1 MSDGPHRSLPMRRHW
16 KDLAKRATNPAYSPD
31 EVSEALLPPLTR
43 EFRAEP
49 LSEIRGILGD
59 GKQVD
64 RAGLG
69 PDGDLLQ
76 LSEEA
81 VAASANNQSRG
92 VTVFKGDRSARLDA
106 ARQLCRGSV
115 AGNTL
120 IDCAIEAAANG
131 MTGDIAF
138 REALENALEA
148 HARGGCH
155 QIEEHHHRKEPHSTS
170 NVRDRLRTAR
180 ALCSYAALASALM
193 SGKPLDGNLRLPKR
207 TGINEGPSL

>member
-1 MSDGPHRSLPMRRHW
+1 MSDGPHRSLPMRQHW
-16 KDLAKRATNPAYSPD
+16 KDLAKRAANPAYSPD
-31 EVSEALLPPLTR
+31 EVSEALLPPLRR
-43 EFRAEP
+43 EFREAP

-59 GKQVD
+59 GKQD
-64 RAGLG
+64 SL
-69 PDGDLLQ
+69 
-76 LSEEA
+76 
-81 VAASANNQSRG
+81 
-92 VTVFKGDRSARLDA
+92 FKGDRSARLDA

-180 ALCSYAALASALM
+180 SLCSYAALASALM
-193 SGKPLDGNLRLPKR
+193 SGKPLDGNIRLPKR
-207 TGINEGPSL
+207 TGINEGPPL